1 MAFGTIG
8 AVKLTRQFI
17 SQCLAVNFGEIETKH
32 RDMLALVTGVN
43 QVTCTAIQV
52 VDHGY
57 FRSFKEVSKRVFF
70 GKRCLVARKHGEV
83 GTIHEVATFNH
94 IPVSHALREAFM
106 HAHRERDYPWLEVEN
121 NLISHLF
128 TGLRSLEECALAL
141 VCLSQ
146 PG

>member
-17 SQCLAVNFGEIETKH
+17 SQCLAVTFGEIETKH
-32 RDMLALVTGVN
+32 RDMLARVTGVN

-70 GKRCLVARKHGEV
+70 GKRCLVSRKHGEV

-94 IPVSHALREAFM
+94 IPFSHTFPGAFLP
-106 HAHRERDYPWLEVEN
+106 APRDPVYPSLEVMT
-121 NLISHLF
+121 H
-128 TGLRSLEECALAL
+128 
-141 VCLSQ
+141 
-146 PG
+146 